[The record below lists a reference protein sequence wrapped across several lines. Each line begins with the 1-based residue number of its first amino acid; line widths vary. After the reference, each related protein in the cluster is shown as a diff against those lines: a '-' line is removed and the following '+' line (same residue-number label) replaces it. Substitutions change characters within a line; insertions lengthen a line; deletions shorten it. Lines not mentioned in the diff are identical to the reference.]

1 MQEMEL
7 LEFFNHLVPA
17 DFMPHGYCYLWDPWL
32 VWLNVASDGLITL
45 SYYCIPVVLIYF
57 IHKRRDLPFNWIFW
71 MFGGFILACGTT
83 HLMEVWNVWHA
94 SYALAGVIKAITAVI
109 SVTTLILLVPLLP
122 QAVAI
127 PNLIGLQQRN
137 RNLEAQIAARQ
148 RLDDAEVDA
157 PFRRRM
163 KVGTALAVFSI
174 GLIRVSFPGG
184 AGGRRRLKALFV
196 SHTHAVVQALQSTL
210 RRYCRDGNQQP
221 GLCPLRKSCSLLA
234 HSVAGLSR
242 RAATQG
248 IDALRRLT
256 ADNPSQQ
263 RRIDLLEP
271 QINAAIAFADGMA
284 ARRLQSQ
291 TVP

>member
-1 MQEMEL
+1 MDMQEMEL

-127 PNLIGLQQRN
+127 PNLIGLQERN

-174 GLIRVSFPGG
+174 GVMGFLSWWSGRSAASESALCEPYSCRGPG
-184 AGGRRRLKALFV
+184 A
-196 SHTHAVVQALQSTL
+196 AVYA

-221 GLCPLRKSCSLLA
+221 GLCPLRKSCL
-234 HSVAGLSR
+234 VGPLSDF
-242 RAATQG
+242 AACR
-248 IDALRRLT
+248 DARH
-256 ADNPSQQ
+256 
-263 RRIDLLEP
+263 
-271 QINAAIAFADGMA
+271 
-284 ARRLQSQ
+284 
-291 TVP
+291 